1 MEEDE
6 IPPDFEL
13 CQDRLRQYQ
22 KRAKPVLFMIED
34 TESRL
39 EEERLRYLFCGV
51 LSGSIAVLD
60 RLLVFLDNFFSKGT
74 PFLQAILDKIIER
87 LVINEFSKQCFSVFG
102 VRGIFDDFFSQG
114 LDLG

>member
-1 MEEDE
+1 
-6 IPPDFEL
+6 
-13 CQDRLRQYQ
+13 
-22 KRAKPVLFMIED
+22 MIED

-39 EEERLRYLFCGV
+39 EEERLRYLFFARGLSTVWSFLCYSLLPGGV
-51 LSGSIAVLD
+51 AVLD

-74 PFLQAILDKIIER
+74 PFLQAVLYKIIER
-87 LVINEFSKQCFSVFG
+87 LVINEFSEQCFSVFG